1 MTITKQNIKDSVA
14 LHGMD
19 EGIKRALKGAEVSE
33 LLDLAL
39 EMVEDVNDTFNRMF
53 DQAYEQ
59 VTLRVIAKA
68 KATK

>member
-1 MTITKQNIKDSVA
+1 MTISKQDIKDSVA

-19 EGIKRALKGAEVSE
+19 GGIKRALKGAEVSE

-39 EMVEDVNDTFNRMF
+39 EMVKDVNDTFNRMF